1 MQEIKIKKSYLIV
14 GVIIVLAFAGLFF
27 SQKFTG
33 NAVKETKT
41 NLGSATDFSL
51 QTTSG
56 ETITLSQFKGKIIIL
71 QAMAS
76 WCPSCKLQVQ
86 QIKPVYEKYADSGLV
101 VISLDIQP
109 ERSSLQDLK
118 NFKTNFGGDWYFG
131 FYPEFINQYGIR
143 SLDSTVVIDKNSNI
157 AYHDDK
163 VTTTEELES
172 IIQGLL

>member
-56 ETITLSQFKGKIIIL
+56 ETITLSQFKGKIVIL
-71 QAMAS
+71 QVMAS
-76 WCPSCKLQVQ
+76 WCPSCKLQAS
-86 QIKPVYEKYADSGLV
+86 QIKPVYEKYAGNGLV

-143 SLDSTVVIDKNSNI
+143 SLDSKVIIDKNGNI
-157 AYHDDK
+157 AYRDDK